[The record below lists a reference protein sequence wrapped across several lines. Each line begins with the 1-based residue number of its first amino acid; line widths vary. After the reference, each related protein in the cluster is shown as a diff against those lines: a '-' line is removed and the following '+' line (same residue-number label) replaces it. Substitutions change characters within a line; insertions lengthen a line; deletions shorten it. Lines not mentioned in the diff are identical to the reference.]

1 MALTQEQELIRDLLV
16 RERELRI
23 ERAKLVAQRD
33 AAIEAANRTFVQ
45 SRSAAEAQFSTASE
59 SIDIELA
66 AIADKLSGKVDIEE
80 A

>member
-1 MALTQEQELIRDLLV
+1 MALTQEQERIRDLLV

-33 AAIEAANRTFVQ
+33 AAIEAANAVFVQ
-45 SRSAAEAQFSTASE
+45 ARSAAESQFETATE
-59 SIDIELA
+59 GIDAELA
-66 AIADKLSGKVDIEE
+66 TIADKLSGKAEIEE